1 MVEGMRDGERHAYT
15 KRVSFMHMS
24 CRSLLART
32 HMCTQDKTKW
42 IHRWFGRAINLWA
55 FFVAFTGYE
64 LANYGTNDGTDGGGE
79 DFDNIV
85 IIFCFWA
92 IFRFG
97 CVSLLPRSF

>member
-1 MVEGMRDGERHAYT
+1 
-15 KRVSFMHMS
+15 MS

-97 CVSLLPRSF
+97 CVSLSA